1 MLDSSRRAPCYCPG
15 SPTTEPLQLHPS
27 PGPGASAGPLAPL
40 SSRKPCPPI
49 SPAESISSQGFGDM
63 GPPAGPHTLGPPRPP
78 QGCALIHP
86 VSKLRAEPR
95 AVWALWAQQG
105 TKVPSDHSVPG
116 RSQGKQAVTTL
127 SRPGRTLRGCTGG
140 ETEAQTGSFS
150 LWDMQPGNAE
160 LRWSPVSFSIRGSPH
175 PSLAPGS
182 CRTVPEDRAA
192 ARLPLALAPL
202 L

>member
-63 GPPAGPHTLGPPRPP
+63 GPPAGPHTTGPPQAPSGMCTHPP
-78 QGCALIHP
+78 SEQAAC
-86 VSKLRAEPR
+86 RAPR
-95 AVWALWAQQG
+95 CLGSVGQQG

>member
-1 MLDSSRRAPCYCPG
+1 MTWGL
-15 SPTTEPLQLHPS
+15 LQALTP
-27 PGPGASAGPLAPL
+27 
-40 SSRKPCPPI
+40 
-49 SPAESISSQGFGDM
+49 
-63 GPPAGPHTLGPPRPP
+63 LGPPRPP

-116 RSQGKQAVTTL
+116 RSQGKQVVTTL

-160 LRWSPVSFSIRGSPH
+160 LRWSPVSFSIRGSP
-175 PSLAPGS
+175 PSLIGPWVLPHSPRGQGGCPPASGFGTSALGPYPALYSLGTGKGHVGS
-182 CRTVPEDRAA
+182 CWC
-192 ARLPLALAPL
+192 
-202 L
+202 